1 MLSLPRFFVYVYYE
15 DGKSEN
21 VANSDTLTYEEALQY
36 KDYWEKGRR
45 KKVIRVTLEDRGGMC
60 RRCHNFN

>member
-45 KKVIRVTLEDRGGMC
+45 KRLFV
-60 RRCHNFN
+60 